1 MNTGHSSIVEQQFLP
16 RKRGQA
22 RRALI
27 RVSNRMPTPTNASKS
42 LTLFGLLLSACL
54 SIPAHAEFA
63 PEAGE
68 YSISGPLP
76 GDQVAP
82 HLAISRRGGYVVW
95 EDNATDG
102 DRAGI
107 SARRLLDNLS
117 GWLAP
122 FRVNEQGRGD
132 QKNPQVALLPGGG
145 AVFVW
150 QSAESDADFI
160 YVRFLRDDGT
170 FATGDIPVTYATT
183 GQLLN
188 PAIAVLADGN
198 LVVVWSDNGRDGDLQ
213 GVFGQRFTPAGAK
226 LGESFRVNQF
236 TSNNQ
241 RSPALAA
248 VTGGGFVVAWISE
261 LQTGWH
267 SVDVFARVFGADGQP
282 SSDEF
287 LVNTD
292 TRICAQPALSVGADG
307 GFLVAWA
314 QFAGQSGAV
323 TAPPTEG
330 WNVFARPFLADGSA
344 AGPAVQLNAYVE
356 NHQYQ
361 PRLSA
366 IGDDHLAVWV
376 SVGQDGSREGIYGRF
391 LDRLGVPKGDEF
403 LVNTTTI
410 SQQLY
415 PVVAADGPNRLLVAW
430 SSYVSGTSFDVL
442 GQRYAA
448 VELLP
453 KPGAPHVAALSQSR
467 LSVTWPELAGYD
479 VEAYELFIDE
489 AAEPVSV
496 SEPMYVLSK
505 LAPASTHVFRLRY
518 RLADGRISAVSDPA
532 SGTTWDEDTNL
543 DQLPDDW
550 QAMYWG
556 DDPARWPA
564 ASADSDGDGATN
576 YMEFLHGT
584 NPTDAASVLKM
595 EIVST
600 TQGLRL
606 NWNTRPGFVYQVQ
619 LSTNVNTWA
628 NFGSARFAPGTA
640 DSIAISAGPGAAYY
654 RVIRIR

>member
-1 MNTGHSSIVEQQFLP
+1 
-16 RKRGQA
+16 
-22 RRALI
+22 
-27 RVSNRMPTPTNASKS
+27 MPTSSNASKS
-42 LTLFGLLLSACL
+42 LLFLGLLLAAIGSL
-54 SIPAHAEFA
+54 PVRAEFT

-68 YSISGPLP
+68 YSLSGALP
-76 GDQVAP
+76 GDQVTP
-82 HLAISRRGGYVVW
+82 HLAIGRRGGYLVW

-122 FRVNEQGRGD
+122 FRVNQQGSGD
-132 QKNPQVALLPGGG
+132 QKNPQVALLADGG

-150 QSAESDADFI
+150 QSAESDADFV
-160 YVRFLRDDGT
+160 YVRFLREDGT
-170 FATGDIPVTYATT
+170 FSTGDIPVTHTTT

-198 LVVVWSDNGRDGDLQ
+198 LMVVWSDNGRDGDLQ
-213 GVFGQRFTPAGAK
+213 GVFGQRLSPSGSK
-226 LGESFRVNQF
+226 IGESFQINQF
-236 TSNNQ
+236 TSHNQ
-241 RSPALAA
+241 RSPALASLA
-248 VTGGGFVVAWISE
+248 GGGFVVAWISE

-267 SVDVFARVFGADGQP
+267 SVDVFARVYGADGQP
-282 SSDEF
+282 AGDEF

-292 TRICAQPALSVGADG
+292 TRICAQPTLSAGADG

-314 QFAGQSGAV
+314 QFSGQSGVV
-323 TAPPTEG
+323 TTPPTEG
-330 WNVFARPFLADGSA
+330 WNVYARPFAADGSA
-344 AGPAVQLNAYVE
+344 AGPAVQVNAYVE

-361 PRLSA
+361 PRLSS
-366 IGDDHLAVWV
+366 IGNDHLAVWV

-391 LDRLGVPKGDEF
+391 LDKLGVPKGDEF
-403 LVNTTTI
+403 QVNTTTI

-415 PVVAADGPNRLLVAW
+415 PVVAADGHNRFLVAW
-430 SSYVSGTSFDVL
+430 SSYVSGSSFDVL

-448 VELLP
+448 AELLP
-453 KPGAPHVAALSQSR
+453 KPGAPYVAPLSQSR

-479 VEAYELFIDE
+479 VQAYELFVDD
-489 AAEPVSV
+489 AAEPVTV

-505 LAPASTHVFRLRY
+505 LAPASSHVFRLRY
-518 RLADGRISAVSDPA
+518 RLADGQRSAISDPA
-532 SGTTWDEDTNL
+532 SGTTWDEDANL

-550 QAMYWG
+550 QQMYWG
-556 DDPARWPA
+556 DDPAQWPA

-584 NPTDAASVLKM
+584 DPTDAASVLKM

-600 TQGLRL
+600 AQGLRL
-606 NWNTRPGFVYQVQ
+606 SWNTQAGFVYQVQ
-619 LSTNVNTWA
+619 LSTNVNYTWT
-628 NFGSARFAPGTA
+628 NFGSARFAPGTT
-640 DSIAISAGPGAAYY
+640 DSIPISAGPGAAYY